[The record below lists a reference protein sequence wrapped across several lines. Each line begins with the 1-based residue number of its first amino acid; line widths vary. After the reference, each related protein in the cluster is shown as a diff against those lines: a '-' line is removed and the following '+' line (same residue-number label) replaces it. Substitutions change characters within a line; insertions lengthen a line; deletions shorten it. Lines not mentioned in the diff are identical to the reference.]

1 MLPILVIYRKVLE
14 VWLETSGRLLLATW
28 GLGHELGP
36 LGKMGWDRPALVV
49 LEEG

>member
-1 MLPILVIYRKVLE
+1 MLPLLVIYHKVLE
-14 VWLETSGRLLLATW
+14 VWLETLGRLLLATW
-28 GLGHELGP
+28 GLGQ